1 MENRLVGKS
10 AFLFLGYI
18 DMDNSIHIGKAIQAK
33 LKEQGRTVKWMSEK
47 LCYER
52 TNVYS
57 IFRRKSIDTD
67 LLYRISII
75 LEYDFLSCMTAKIA
89 NSLGEISVVEH
100 Y

>member
-1 MENRLVGKS
+1 MGKS

-75 LEYDFLSCMTAKIA
+75 LKYDFFELYDCK
-89 NSLGEISVVEH
+89 NSKQFRRD
-100 Y
+100 